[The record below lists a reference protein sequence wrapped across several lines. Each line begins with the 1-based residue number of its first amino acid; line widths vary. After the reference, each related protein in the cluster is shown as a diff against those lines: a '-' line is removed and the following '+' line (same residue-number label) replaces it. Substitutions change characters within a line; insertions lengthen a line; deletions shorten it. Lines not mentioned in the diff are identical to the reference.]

1 MKELLQMFWAFS
13 KIGAL
18 TFGGGY
24 AMLPIVQREI
34 VETYG
39 WVTDEEVLDY
49 YALAQCSP
57 GVIAVNTAAFIGYKK
72 RGSLGAAV
80 AALGVAFPSLII
92 ILLIAS
98 FIAGFS
104 GIPAV
109 EHAFGG
115 IRVAVAVLIL
125 NTIVK
130 LWKESVIDKTAM
142 LIFACGFV
150 CSFFWELSPMY
161 IVVAASLAGILIK
174 RKEAA
179 R

>member
-72 RGSLGAAV
+72 RGTLGAAV

-104 GIPAV
+104 
-109 EHAFGG
+109 AFRRGARFRRHPGG
-115 IRVAVAVLIL
+115 GGGADPQHHHETLEGKCHR
-125 NTIVK
+125 
-130 LWKESVIDKTAM
+130 
-142 LIFACGFV
+142 
-150 CSFFWELSPMY
+150 
-161 IVVAASLAGILIK
+161 
-174 RKEAA
+174 
-179 R
+179 